1 MWLNSNVAF
10 GDTIHTRLLRR
21 TMTNIQRYSASD
33 LPELMEKI
41 ARNSIG
47 LDDYFQQF
55 WNTNTN
61 ANYPP
66 YNIHRSDE
74 NNYKIEVALAG
85 YSKDDIEVELK
96 DNTLTV
102 RNKQQEKVVNQN
114 GNGVIHKG
122 ISTRQFERAFTISE
136 DIKIKNAEL
145 KNGLL
150 NIDLERIIPEDK
162 KARLIEI
169 K

>member
-1 MWLNSNVAF
+1 MNLIECWNLLNA
-10 GDTIHTRLLRR
+10 TIQIIHHT
-21 TMTNIQRYSASD
+21 IF
-33 LPELMEKI
+33 I
-41 ARNSIG
+41 V
-47 LDDYFQQF
+47 
-55 WNTNTN
+55 
-61 ANYPP
+61 
-66 YNIHRSDE
+66 HE